1 MFWAFLIAAAI
12 AIGLIQL
19 GTMSVWV
26 TVLKAMLVVALAVAL
41 FVGLLFVWPR
51 YKGNKNGE

>member
-19 GTMSVWV
+19 GAMSVWV
-26 TVLKAMLVVALAVAL
+26 TVLKAMLAAVFAVAL
-41 FVGLLFVWPR
+41 YAGLRFVWQR
-51 YKGNKNGE
+51 YKDGKGGE